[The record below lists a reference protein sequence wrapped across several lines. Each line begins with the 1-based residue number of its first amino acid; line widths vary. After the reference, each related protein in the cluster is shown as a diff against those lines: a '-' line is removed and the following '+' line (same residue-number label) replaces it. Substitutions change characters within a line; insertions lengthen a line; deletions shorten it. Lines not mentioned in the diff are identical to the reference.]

1 MSGSNTMPSV
11 ETEPSSSAGGDA
23 QSNMDPNRKRRG
35 NLPKSVTSVLKNWL
49 VQNAIH
55 PYPTE
60 DEKTKLAEATHL
72 SLNQISNW
80 FINARRRILQPI
92 LVEAAAAAVA
102 GTDAPMENVLIVRK
116 GKGSR
121 MQTGHKKFKPK
132 PVSYPPQTTQN
143 ATIIMDNTSPP
154 SQQPEAPHGTTNTPG
169 TSIAPLPPECLEF
182 ILEFLSHDLPTLYRL
197 LLVSWQFFHLTVPV
211 LYKSPFKLAAGVT
224 APPSVSPH
232 SLASAHSLSSSSYS
246 STTDPSM
253 GGWTRFLRRT
263 ELLVRLLLQNIQTPT
278 LSSRAPRL
286 TERQILIMDT
296 PIPMLSEEYGR
307 VETGLEQL
315 GSLLD
320 GATDQGEG
328 WEDSPSH
335 YSSAAEELFY
345 LDPHY
350 HDSQVPPPNSEA
362 IAMGSD
368 GHSEQLPD
376 LISFDD
382 DDQDMSLGQ
391 YPHQPLEPSNPITVG
406 TSSDSRKQGTGL
418 LMDYFRYYT
427 EHDHQSISSVLILLF
442 PGAGRREYD
451 RILAEIEKSILEHNP
466 DKIVSIKIQH
476 PSTVIPYLMQHLSL
490 FHHLS
495 RVELLDS
502 NWTSQELALV
512 CEFLEAHSA
521 MFAAASPDAER
532 YSDSSHNDNLINSLN
547 IGHHHGLHGIRHLK
561 YRTGRSHWDG
571 VKLRNQP
578 FNPVQLMQAIGSGTG
593 LGLET
598 IDSMHWPETTIEQ
611 VNALD
616 TRFLSKL
623 KICFL
628 VTPHEDRSFS
638 QPKFLERCR
647 VLQHLEI
654 FTSSADMLQWAVQEW
669 NDSIRR
675 KKCQETPSR
684 STLHPSLDRNLAL
697 RYPWMQRATV
707 LSIIAQPK
715 ERPLV
720 PLRHLRVH
728 GPSDEIVYNVLRDA
742 LYGFRNTLEVCEVKS
757 KLEYNGGNSEWL
769 DHADEL
775 LSRRSSSSIDQR
787 NKNRRAVIPG
797 GEMRVSGPDRRPT
810 NYRDMDEDELAEK
823 CYLNMPSVESGLL
836 TVRWT
841 VPYLAMLDLYGSIA
855 LQFDLSSL
863 AYMPRLHTVCFS
875 IQTAPSLRRRRY
887 RRNDDLSGGATSRY
901 AGFSDLTCLSLVTGP
916 RLKRVLIQGPWPE
929 ISDRSLLEMVETR
942 VERESQGPRQD
953 ARVEEVGDE
962 DMGGEDVGDE
972 EGEDDEQGGGMDV
985 EEEEE
990 EATWGNQL
998 LELTVLD
1005 NDQVTV
1011 SGMVLLARQM
1021 DQLEVMGLTLYFP
1034 VFSQHQYLHSQH
1046 RQQQQD
1052 TGYRYPSNIIQRS
1065 YHYYCNPS
1073 TSTGPSLPTGSSSPE
1088 DAETMARNELLRAQ
1102 LELPWVDLG
1111 PDANHLA
1118 KRTHRGGFLDRGW
1131 IL

>member
-1 MSGSNTMPSV
+1 MYNT
-11 ETEPSSSAGGDA
+11 
-23 QSNMDPNRKRRG
+23 
-35 NLPKSVTSVLKNWL
+35 
-49 VQNAIH
+49 
-55 PYPTE
+55 
-60 DEKTKLAEATHL
+60 
-72 SLNQISNW
+72 
-80 FINARRRILQPI
+80 F
-92 LVEAAAAAVA
+92 
-102 GTDAPMENVLIVRK
+102 
-116 GKGSR
+116 
-121 MQTGHKKFKPK
+121 
-132 PVSYPPQTTQN
+132 
-143 ATIIMDNTSPP
+143 PP
-154 SQQPEAPHGTTNTPG
+154 SQQPEAPHGTTDTPS

-197 LLVSWQFFHLTVPV
+197 LLVSWQFFHLTIPV
-211 LYKSPFKLAAGVT
+211 LYKSPFKLAAGLS

-296 PIPMLSEEYGR
+296 PVPMLGEEYGR

-328 WEDSPSH
+328 WDDSASNYSPAADEFFYMDSH
-335 YSSAAEELFY
+335 F
-345 LDPHY
+345 

-362 IAMGSD
+362 IAAGSD
-368 GHSEQLPD
+368 GHSEQFPD
-376 LISFDD
+376 LICFDE
-382 DDQDMSLGQ
+382 DDQDRSFRQ
-391 YPHQPLEPSNPITVG
+391 QSHQRLEPSTSFIMR
-406 TSSDSRKQGTGL
+406 TSSDSKKPGTGL
-418 LMDYFRYYT
+418 LTDYFRYYI

-466 DKIVSIKIQH
+466 DKVVSIKIQH
-476 PSTVIPYLMQHLSL
+476 PSTVIPYLMQHISL

-521 MFAAASPDAER
+521 MFSAASPDPER
-532 YSDSSHNDNLINSLN
+532 CSDSSYDNLSNPPIF
-547 IGHHHGLHGIRHLK
+547 GAHRHGLQGIRHLK

-578 FNPVQLMQAIGSGTG
+578 FNPVQLMQAIGTGTG

-598 IDSMHWPETTIEQ
+598 IDSMHWPETTFEQ

-638 QPKFLERCR
+638 QPRFLERCR

-654 FTSSADMLQWAVQEW
+654 FTSSADMLRWASGQKPGVALPV
-669 NDSIRR
+669 DAAG
-675 KKCQETPSR
+675 
-684 STLHPSLDRNLAL
+684 SLLA
-697 RYPWMQRATV
+697 P
-707 LSIIAQPK
+707 PK

-742 LYGFRNTLEVCEVKS
+742 LYGFRNTLEVCEAKS

-775 LSRRSSSSIDQR
+775 LSRRPSLSIDQR
-787 NKNRRAVIPG
+787 NKDHRAVIPG
-797 GEMRVSGPDRRPT
+797 GERRVCGPDRRPT
-810 NYRDMDEDELAEK
+810 HYQDKDEDELAEE
-823 CYLNMPSVESGLL
+823 CYHNMLSVESGLL

-855 LQFDLSSL
+855 LQFDLRSL

-875 IQTAPSLRRRRY
+875 IRTAPSLRRRRFQ
-887 RRNDDLSGGATSRY
+887 RNDDPCGGATARY
-901 AGFSDLTCLSLVTGP
+901 AAISDLTCLSLVTGP
-916 RLKRVLIQGPWPE
+916 RLKRVLIRGPWPE
-929 ISDRSLLEMVETR
+929 ISDRSLLKMIETR
-942 VERESQGPRQD
+942 VESESRGPSQD
-953 ARVEEVGDE
+953 ARDE
-962 DMGGEDVGDE
+962 DMGDEDVGGEDVEDEDMGDE
-972 EGEDDEQGGGMDV
+972 EGEYHEQGSSMDE

-1011 SGMVLLARQM
+1011 PGMVLLARQM

-1034 VFSQHQYLHSQH
+1034 VFSQHHYLHSQY

-1052 TGYRYPSNIIQRS
+1052 IGYSNPSNIIQRS

-1073 TSTGPSLPTGSSSPE
+1073 TSTGPSPPTGLSSPE
-1088 DAETMARNELLRAQ
+1088 DAETIARNELLKAQ

-1118 KRTHRGGFLDRGW
+1118 KRTRRGGFLNRGW
-1131 IL
+1131 VL